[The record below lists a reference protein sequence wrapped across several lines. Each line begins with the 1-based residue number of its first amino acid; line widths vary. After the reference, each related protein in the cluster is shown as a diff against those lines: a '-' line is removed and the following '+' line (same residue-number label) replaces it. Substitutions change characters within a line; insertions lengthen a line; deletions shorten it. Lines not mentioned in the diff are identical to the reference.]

1 MSSEDKQGGAKSI
14 PTVSHILPTGEIVEL
29 VYGAARRHTSFAV
42 GSSYGAGL
50 VESVD
55 LEGGA
60 RLVPWSAESNLI
72 KRAVVLLPERP
83 EEFGTLGELVS
94 EIDTYLYRYVDL
106 SDGFRKIAA
115 YYILLTWVY
124 DAFNELP
131 YLRLR
136 GDYGTGKTRALLVI
150 GSLCY
155 KAFIASGASTVS
167 PIFHI
172 LNTFRGTLVLD
183 EADFRFSDEKA
194 ELSKIL
200 NNGNVRDFPVLRT
213 MVNQKKEFDPTA
225 FDVYGPKIVAMRK
238 SFEDAALESRFIT
251 EEMGERPL
259 RTDIPINLP
268 NCQKSEALALRNKL
282 LAYRFAYFSRITVD
296 DTLVNRSLSPRLNQ
310 ILVPL
315 LSIVDDEHLRDEIR
329 SVAHSLEEDLAA
341 ERNASTEAQLLEVI
355 MSLMEGKQALLV
367 RNITKVFIGR
377 FASDYER
384 PITNRY
390 IGSLLRKSLH
400 LKTYKTSGA
409 YVVALKDTEKLKTL
423 CARYGVPWPEVKKPL
438 NSTTQSKA
446 AS

>member
-1 MSSEDKQGGAKSI
+1 MSDEEKQRPRI
-14 PTVSHILPTGEIVEL
+14 PTVSCILPTGEIIEL
-29 VYGAARRHTSFAV
+29 VYDAAARHTALSI
-42 GSSYGAGL
+42 GSRNGIAT

-60 RLVPWSAESNLI
+60 RLIPWSAESNLI
-72 KRAVVLLPERP
+72 KRAVVLLPERAD
-83 EEFGTLGELVS
+83 EFGTLTELVA
-94 EIDTYLYRYVDL
+94 EIDAYLYRYVDL

-115 YYILLTWVY
+115 YYILLSWVY

-136 GDYGTGKTRALLVI
+136 GDYGTGKSRALLVI

-213 MVNQKKEFDPTA
+213 MINQKKEFDPTA
-225 FDVYGPKIVAMRK
+225 FDVYGPKIVAMRR

-259 RTDIPINLP
+259 RADIPINLP
-268 NCQKSEALALRNKL
+268 NSQKSEALALRNKL
-282 LAYRFAYFSRITVD
+282 LAYRFAIFLTHQG
-296 DTLVNRSLSPRLNQ
+296 RSHAGQSIAFPAAQSNPR
-310 ILVPL
+310 
-315 LSIVDDEHLRDEIR
+315 
-329 SVAHSLEEDLAA
+329 AA
-341 ERNASTEAQLLEVI
+341 
-355 MSLMEGKQALLV
+355 
-367 RNITKVFIGR
+367 
-377 FASDYER
+377 
-384 PITNRY
+384 
-390 IGSLLRKSLH
+390 SLH
-400 LKTYKTSGA
+400 
-409 YVVALKDTEKLKTL
+409 
-423 CARYGVPWPEVKKPL
+423 RR
-438 NSTTQSKA
+438 
-446 AS
+446 